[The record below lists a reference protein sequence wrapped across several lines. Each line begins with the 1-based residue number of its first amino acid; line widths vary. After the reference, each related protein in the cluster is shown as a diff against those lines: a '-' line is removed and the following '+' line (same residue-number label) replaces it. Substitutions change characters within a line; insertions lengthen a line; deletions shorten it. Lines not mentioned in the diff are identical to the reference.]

1 MNSNIYITIYNV
13 PLHSL
18 DKLKYKLSRIID
30 SYRISDDLDKSTSR
44 SYLKIQNIDKDDNEN
59 NIIQELIS
67 NDINIFKPRKKKIFN
82 QNSNLTYDLQV
93 EISAENN
100 LLIVGNGFDVE
111 HSLKTHYS
119 DFFDTINNRVSS
131 KNEIILNNNK
141 YLIED
146 NHLLLY
152 LLEEYKQNKLQGN
165 NWIDIETKLKDII
178 IFVEEINTHH
188 FLIKEYRPNI
198 DYIKNE
204 YFKLNE
210 LDDKANILFPDKL
223 KNHFSPIWIDPFN
236 TIFYSNERYIEIIN
250 NLENN
255 LYILTNMLRDYLL
268 EQNISA
274 IEKTKDISDI
284 DYKIT
289 HVLSFNYTDTFRQ
302 LYSDIDNNK
311 IDFIHG
317 SLNKNNLVLGIN
329 ETLTEDTENK
339 IVDTVYFKKYF
350 QRIYKKTDYQYVSW
364 LDSTDSQNYADFDT
378 VYIHGHS
385 LDESDKKILEKIIN
399 SVLKKDTSTVKIF
412 YYDEKHYRQEVTNLI
427 KVLGKDVFQKYYFQN
442 RIIFI
447 KQTPKK

>member
-1 MNSNIYITIYNV
+1 MDITLYN
-13 PLHSL
+13 LNETDFSL
-18 DKLKYKLSRIID
+18 TKSRLNA
-30 SYRISDDLDKSTSR
+30 LDF
-44 SYLKIQNIDKDDNEN
+44 L
-59 NIIQELIS
+59 NIIQKRLNNKIIKPFIEIKNIS
-67 NDINIFKPRKKKIFN
+67 MTHDYNDIINKFKKANITPLSKSIEKNFNSNNTYNISFIFN
-82 QNSNLTYDLQV
+82 LN
-93 EISAENN
+93 NN
-100 LLIVGNGFDVE
+100 LLIIGNGFDLE
-111 HSLKTHYS
+111 HDLKTHYT
-119 DFFDTINNRVSS
+119 DFFDTINNNVSS

-165 NWIDIETKLKDII
+165 NWIDIETELKKII
-178 IFVEEINTHH
+178 TLIEEIRTNNFIDNINYYKGENVYTIINKIQSKSSHY
-188 FLIKEYRPNI
+188 FKNSLSPFISGTFGVNFYKYIKEKY
-198 DYIKNE
+198 DTSIKTLE
-204 YFKLNE
+204 KDLNE
-210 LDDKANILFPDKL
+210 LTD
-223 KNHFSPIWIDPFN
+223 
-236 TIFYSNERYIEIIN
+236 
-250 NLENN
+250 
-255 LYILTNMLRDYLL
+255 MLRDYLL
-268 EQNISA
+268 EQDISNLT
-274 IEKTKDISDI
+274 KTKDISDI

-302 LYSDIDNNK
+302 LYSDIDDDK

-329 ETLTEDTENK
+329 ETLTEDTANK

-350 QRIYKKTDYQYVSW
+350 QRIYKKTDYKYIDW
-364 LDSTDSQNYADFDT
+364 LDHVNFDT

-385 LDESDKKILEKIIN
+385 LDESDKEILEKIIN

-447 KQTPKK
+447 KQTPKR

>member
-1 MNSNIYITIYNV
+1 MDITLYN
-13 PLHSL
+13 LNETDFSL
-18 DKLKYKLSRIID
+18 TKSR
-30 SYRISDDLDKSTSR
+30 LNA
-44 SYLKIQNIDKDDNEN
+44 LGFL
-59 NIIQELIS
+59 NIIQKRLNNKIIKPFIEIKNIS
-67 NDINIFKPRKKKIFN
+67 MTHDYNDIINKFKKANITPLSKSIEKNFNSNNTYNISFIFN
-82 QNSNLTYDLQV
+82 LN
-93 EISAENN
+93 NN
-100 LLIVGNGFDVE
+100 LLIIGNGFDLE
-111 HSLKTHYS
+111 HDLKTHYT
-119 DFFDTINNRVSS
+119 DFFDTINNNVSS

-165 NWIDIETKLKDII
+165 NWIDIETELKKII
-178 IFVEEINTHH
+178 TLIEEIRTNNFIDNINYYKGENVYTIINKIQSKSSHY
-188 FLIKEYRPNI
+188 FKNSLSPFISGTFGVNFYKYIKEKY
-198 DYIKNE
+198 DTSIKTLE
-204 YFKLNE
+204 KDLNE
-210 LDDKANILFPDKL
+210 LTD
-223 KNHFSPIWIDPFN
+223 
-236 TIFYSNERYIEIIN
+236 
-250 NLENN
+250 
-255 LYILTNMLRDYLL
+255 MLRDYLL
-268 EQNISA
+268 EQDISNLT
-274 IEKTKDISDI
+274 KTKDISDI

-302 LYSDIDNNK
+302 LYSDIDDDK

-329 ETLTEDTENK
+329 ETLTEDTANK

-350 QRIYKKTDYQYVSW
+350 QRIYKKTDYKYIDW
-364 LDSTDSQNYADFDT
+364 LDHVNFDT

-385 LDESDKKILEKIIN
+385 LDESDKEILEKIIN

-447 KQTPKK
+447 KQTPKR

>member
-1 MNSNIYITIYNV
+1 MDITLYNV
-13 PLHSL
+13 PPYLCNTIKNNLSTII
-18 DKLKYKLSRIID
+18 KKYLIKNEID
-30 SYRISDDLDKSTSR
+30 TSNPKT
-44 SYLKIQNIDKDDNEN
+44 YMKIQKISSFTNEK
-59 NIIQELIS
+59 IFIQNLIS
-67 NDINIFKPRKKKIFN
+67 ANIKIYKDSIHKEDFCPPN
-82 QNSNLTYDLQV
+82 QNHTYDLTFQF
-93 EISAENN
+93 APANN
-100 LLIVGNGFDVE
+100 LLIVGNGFDLE
-111 HSLKTHYS
+111 HGLKTHYT
-119 DFFDTINNRVSS
+119 DFFDTINNVSS
-131 KNEIILNNNK
+131 KNEIILNNHK
-141 YLIED
+141 YLIKD
-146 NHLLLY
+146 NYLLLY

-165 NWIDIETKLKDII
+165 NWIDIETELKKII
-178 IFVEEINTHH
+178 SLIEEINVNK
-188 FLIKEYRPNI
+188 FI
-198 DYIKNE
+198 DNMNYYIGGNE
-204 YFKLNE
+204 YTIIDKIQSKSSYYFKNCLFPFIIGNNYYKYINEHYNISIKILEKDLNE
-210 LDDKANILFPDKL
+210 
-223 KNHFSPIWIDPFN
+223 
-236 TIFYSNERYIEIIN
+236 
-250 NLENN
+250 
-255 LYILTNMLRDYLL
+255 LTNMLRDYLL
-268 EQNISA
+268 EQDISNLT
-274 IEKTKDISDI
+274 KTKDISDI

-289 HVLSFNYTDTFRQ
+289 HVLSFNYTDTFRK
-302 LYSDIDNNK
+302 LYSKLDNDK

-385 LDESDKKILEKIIN
+385 LDESDKEILEKIIN

>member
-1 MNSNIYITIYNV
+1 MDITLYNV
-13 PLHSL
+13 PPYLCNTIKNNLSTII
-18 DKLKYKLSRIID
+18 KKYLIKNEID
-30 SYRISDDLDKSTSR
+30 TSNPKT
-44 SYLKIQNIDKDDNEN
+44 YMKIQKISSFTNEK
-59 NIIQELIS
+59 IFIQNLIS
-67 NDINIFKPRKKKIFN
+67 ANIKIYKDSIHKEDFCPPN
-82 QNSNLTYDLQV
+82 QNHTYDLTFQF
-93 EISAENN
+93 APANN
-100 LLIVGNGFDVE
+100 LLIVGNGFDLE
-111 HSLKTHYS
+111 HGLKTHYT

-131 KNEIILNNNK
+131 QNEIILNNHK

-165 NWIDIETKLKDII
+165 NWIDIETELKKII
-178 IFVEEINTHH
+178 TLIEEIRTNNFIDNMNYYTEENEYTIIHKIQYKSSYY
-188 FLIKEYRPNI
+188 FKNYLFPFTIGTTGINFYRYVKEKY
-198 DYIKNE
+198 DTSIKNLE
-204 YFKLNE
+204 KNLNE
-210 LDDKANILFPDKL
+210 
-223 KNHFSPIWIDPFN
+223 
-236 TIFYSNERYIEIIN
+236 
-250 NLENN
+250 
-255 LYILTNMLRDYLL
+255 LTNMLRDYLL
-268 EQNISA
+268 EQ
-274 IEKTKDISDI
+274 DISDI

-289 HVLSFNYTDTFRQ
+289 HVLSFNYTDTFRK
-302 LYSDIDNNK
+302 LYSKLDNDK

-339 IVDTVYFKKYF
+339 IIDTVYFKKYF

-364 LDSTDSQNYADFDT
+364 LDSTDSENYADFDT

-385 LDESDKKILEKIIN
+385 LDESDKEILKKIIN

-447 KQTPKK
+447 KQTSKK

>member
-1 MNSNIYITIYNV
+1 MDITLYNV
-13 PLHSL
+13 PPYLCNTIKNNLSTII
-18 DKLKYKLSRIID
+18 KKYLIKNEID
-30 SYRISDDLDKSTSR
+30 TSNPKT
-44 SYLKIQNIDKDDNEN
+44 YMKIQKIPSFTNEKFF
-59 NIIQELIS
+59 IQNLIS
-67 NDINIFKPRKKKIFN
+67 ANIKIYKDSIHKEDFCPPN
-82 QNSNLTYDLQV
+82 QNHTYDLTFQF
-93 EISAENN
+93 APANN

-119 DFFDTINNRVSS
+119 DFFDTINNRISS
-131 KNEIILNNNK
+131 KNEIILNNHK

-146 NHLLLY
+146 NYLLLY

-165 NWIDIETKLKDII
+165 NWIDIETELKKII
-178 IFVEEINTHH
+178 SLIEEINVNK
-188 FLIKEYRPNI
+188 FI
-198 DYIKNE
+198 DNMNYYIGGNE
-204 YFKLNE
+204 YTIIDKIQSKSSYYFKNCLFPFIIGNNYYKYINEHYNISIKILEKDLNE
-210 LDDKANILFPDKL
+210 
-223 KNHFSPIWIDPFN
+223 
-236 TIFYSNERYIEIIN
+236 
-250 NLENN
+250 
-255 LYILTNMLRDYLL
+255 LTNMLRDYLL
-268 EQNISA
+268 EQDISNLT
-274 IEKTKDISDI
+274 KTKDISDI

-339 IVDTVYFKKYF
+339 IIDTVYFKKYF

-385 LDESDKKILEKIIN
+385 LDESDKEILEKIIN

>member
-1 MNSNIYITIYNV
+1 MDITLYN
-13 PLHSL
+13 LNETDFSL
-18 DKLKYKLSRIID
+18 TKSR
-30 SYRISDDLDKSTSR
+30 LNT
-44 SYLKIQNIDKDDNEN
+44 LGFL
-59 NIIQELIS
+59 NIIQKRLNNKIIKPFIEIKNIS
-67 NDINIFKPRKKKIFN
+67 MTHDYNDIINKFKKANITPLSKSIEKNFNNNNTYNISFIFN
-82 QNSNLTYDLQV
+82 LN
-93 EISAENN
+93 NN
-100 LLIVGNGFDVE
+100 LLIIGNGFDLE
-111 HSLKTHYS
+111 HDLKTHYT
-119 DFFDTINNRVSS
+119 DFFDTINNNVSS

-165 NWIDIETKLKDII
+165 NWIDIETELKKII
-178 IFVEEINTHH
+178 TLIEEIRTNNFIDNINYYKGENEYTIINKIQSKSSHY
-188 FLIKEYRPNI
+188 FKNSLSPFISGTFGVNFYKYIKEKY
-198 DYIKNE
+198 DTSIKTLE
-204 YFKLNE
+204 KDLNE
-210 LDDKANILFPDKL
+210 LTD
-223 KNHFSPIWIDPFN
+223 
-236 TIFYSNERYIEIIN
+236 
-250 NLENN
+250 
-255 LYILTNMLRDYLL
+255 MLRDYLL
-268 EQNISA
+268 EQDISNLT
-274 IEKTKDISDI
+274 KTKDISDI

-302 LYSDIDNNK
+302 LYSDIDDDK

-329 ETLTEDTENK
+329 ETLTEDTANK

-350 QRIYKKTDYQYVSW
+350 QRIYKKTDYKYIDW
-364 LDSTDSQNYADFDT
+364 LDHVNFDT

-385 LDESDKKILEKIIN
+385 LDESDKEILEKIIN

-447 KQTPKK
+447 KQTPKR

>member
-1 MNSNIYITIYNV
+1 MDITLYN
-13 PLHSL
+13 LNETDFAL
-18 DKLKYKLSRIID
+18 IESR
-30 SYRISDDLDKSTSR
+30 LNA
-44 SYLKIQNIDKDDNEN
+44 LGFL
-59 NIIQELIS
+59 NIIQKGLNNKTIKPFIEIKNIS
-67 NDINIFKPRKKKIFN
+67 MIHDYNDIINKFKRANITPLSKSIEKNFNNNNTYNISFIFN
-82 QNSNLTYDLQV
+82 LN
-93 EISAENN
+93 NN
-100 LLIVGNGFDVE
+100 LLIIGNGFDLE
-111 HSLKTHYS
+111 HDLKTHYS
-119 DFFDTINNRVSS
+119 DFFDTINNRISS
-131 KNEIILNNNK
+131 KNEIILNNHK

-146 NHLLLY
+146 NTLLLY

-350 QRIYKKTDYQYVSW
+350 QRIYKKTDYKYIDW
-364 LDSTDSQNYADFDT
+364 LDHVNFDT

-385 LDESDKKILEKIIN
+385 LDESDKEILEKIIN

>member
-1 MNSNIYITIYNV
+1 MDITLYN
-13 PLHSL
+13 LNETDFSL
-18 DKLKYKLSRIID
+18 TKSR
-30 SYRISDDLDKSTSR
+30 LNA
-44 SYLKIQNIDKDDNEN
+44 LGFL
-59 NIIQELIS
+59 NIIQKRLNNKIIKPFIEIKNIS
-67 NDINIFKPRKKKIFN
+67 MTHDYNDIINKFKKANITPLSKSIEKNFNNNNTYNISFIFN
-82 QNSNLTYDLQV
+82 LN
-93 EISAENN
+93 NN
-100 LLIVGNGFDVE
+100 LLIIGNGFDLE
-111 HSLKTHYS
+111 HDLKTHYT
-119 DFFDTINNRVSS
+119 DFFDTINNNVSS

-165 NWIDIETKLKDII
+165 NWIDIETELKKII
-178 IFVEEINTHH
+178 TLIEEIRTNNFIDNINYYKGENEYTIINKIQSKSSHY
-188 FLIKEYRPNI
+188 FKNSLSPFISGTFGVNFYKYIKEKY
-198 DYIKNE
+198 DTSIKNLE
-204 YFKLNE
+204 KDLNE
-210 LDDKANILFPDKL
+210 LTD
-223 KNHFSPIWIDPFN
+223 
-236 TIFYSNERYIEIIN
+236 
-250 NLENN
+250 
-255 LYILTNMLRDYLL
+255 MLRDYLL
-268 EQNISA
+268 EQDISNLT
-274 IEKTKDISDI
+274 KTKDISDI

-302 LYSDIDNNK
+302 LYSDIDDDK

-350 QRIYKKTDYQYVSW
+350 QRIYKKTDYKYIDW
-364 LDSTDSQNYADFDT
+364 LDHVNFDT

-385 LDESDKKILEKIIN
+385 LDESDKEILEKIIN

>member
-1 MNSNIYITIYNV
+1 MDITLYNV
-13 PLHSL
+13 PPYLCNTIKNNLSTII
-18 DKLKYKLSRIID
+18 KKYLIKNEID
-30 SYRISDDLDKSTSR
+30 TSNPKT
-44 SYLKIQNIDKDDNEN
+44 YMKIQKISSFTNEK
-59 NIIQELIS
+59 IFIQNLIS
-67 NDINIFKPRKKKIFN
+67 ANIKIYKDSIHREDFCPPN
-82 QNSNLTYDLQV
+82 QNHTYDLTFQF
-93 EISAENN
+93 APANN
-100 LLIVGNGFDVE
+100 LLIVGNGFDLE
-111 HSLKTHYS
+111 HGLKTHYT

-131 KNEIILNNNK
+131 QNEIILNNHK

-165 NWIDIETKLKDII
+165 NWIDIETELKKII
-178 IFVEEINTHH
+178 TLIEEIRTNNFIDNMNYYTEENEYTIIHKIQYKSSYY
-188 FLIKEYRPNI
+188 FKNYLFPFTIGTTGINFYRYVKEKY
-198 DYIKNE
+198 DTSIKNLE
-204 YFKLNE
+204 KNLNE
-210 LDDKANILFPDKL
+210 
-223 KNHFSPIWIDPFN
+223 
-236 TIFYSNERYIEIIN
+236 
-250 NLENN
+250 
-255 LYILTNMLRDYLL
+255 LTNMLRDYLL
-268 EQNISA
+268 EQDISNLT
-274 IEKTKDISDI
+274 KTKDISDI

-289 HVLSFNYTDTFRQ
+289 HILSFNYTDTFRK
-302 LYSDIDNNK
+302 LYSKLDNDK

-339 IVDTVYFKKYF
+339 IIDTVYFKKYF

-364 LDSTDSQNYADFDT
+364 LDSTDSENYADFDT

-385 LDESDKKILEKIIN
+385 LDESDKEILKKIIN

-447 KQTPKK
+447 KQTSKK

>member
-1 MNSNIYITIYNV
+1 MDITVYNLPLQAYNKLKNKLSNIVDDSHIFSASNESVNKTYIEI
-13 PLHSL
+13 
-18 DKLKYKLSRIID
+18 K
-30 SYRISDDLDKSTSR
+30 
-44 SYLKIQNIDKDDNEN
+44 NICNSEN
-59 NIIQELIS
+59 KENIIQNLIS
-67 NDINIFKPRKKKIFN
+67 NDINIFKDTVEQSFIHNPP
-82 QNSNLTYDLQV
+82 SYNLKFEFSL
-93 EISAENN
+93 ESN
-100 LLIVGNGFDVE
+100 LLIVGNGFDLE
-111 HSLKTHYS
+111 HGLKTQYT
-119 DFFDTINNRVSS
+119 DFFDVIDKKAAS

-141 YLIED
+141 YFIKD
-146 NHLLLY
+146 NNLLLY
-152 LLEEYKQNKLQGN
+152 LIKEYKQNKLQGN
-165 NWIDIETKLKDII
+165 NWIDIETELKKII
-178 IFVEEINTHH
+178 SLIEEINTNN
-188 FLIKEYRPNI
+188 FIDNMSYYSGDEYTTKKKI
-198 DYIKNE
+198 QSKSSY
-204 YFKLNE
+204 YFKNCLFPFIIGNNYYKYINEHYNISIKILEKDLNE
-210 LDDKANILFPDKL
+210 
-223 KNHFSPIWIDPFN
+223 
-236 TIFYSNERYIEIIN
+236 
-250 NLENN
+250 
-255 LYILTNMLRDYLL
+255 LTNMLRDYLL
-268 EQNISA
+268 EQDISNLT
-274 IEKTKDISDI
+274 KTKDISDI

-289 HVLSFNYTDTFRQ
+289 HVLNFNYTDTFRKI
-302 LYSDIDNNK
+302 YSDIDNNK

-385 LDESDKKILEKIIN
+385 LDESDKEILEKIIN